1 MDLFFS
7 RILLLSIIVS
17 VLQCACHTASTDSKN
32 ETLHTDTQELRIDNS
47 LLDRVQR
54 ETFGYF
60 WDGAESISGLA
71 PERIHMDGIYEQNDQ
86 DVIASGGS
94 GFGLM
99 AMLVAIERGFVTR
112 DEVVMRFEK
121 AVDFLEKAD
130 RFHGAWPH
138 WIYNTG
144 KPKPFSPK
152 DDAGDIVE
160 TAYLAQ
166 GLLCARQYF
175 KDGNAREKALA
186 GRLDQLWRGI
196 EWDWYRGPN
205 QENVL
210 YWHWSPKYDWQMNF
224 RIEGYNECLITY
236 VLAAASPTHS
246 IPPEVYHEGWARRGA
261 ITGNTTKYGRT
272 LVLKHNGA
280 PEYGGPLF
288 WSQYSFLGLDPRK
301 LKDKYADY
309 WAHNV
314 NHVMIDYAYCV
325 ENPKGYKGYGADCWG
340 LTSSYSPGG
349 YSGHKPEEDLG
360 VISPTAALSSFP
372 YAPKECMA
380 ALQYFYHDLRD
391 KVIGAYG
398 PYDAFSIQDNWFPKK
413 YLAID
418 QGPIPVMIENYRSGL
433 LWKLF
438 MSCEEVQDG
447 LTKLG
452 FSY

>member
-1 MDLFFS
+1 MK
-7 RILLLSIIVS
+7 IPAIPVLLLSALS
-17 VLQCACHTASTDSKN
+17 VFSLQHCATKSTPSSSRARITDD
-32 ETLHTDTQELRIDNS
+32 TL

-54 ETFGYF
+54 ETFAYF
-60 WDGAESISGLA
+60 WDGAEDVSGLA
-71 PERIHMDGIYEQNDQ
+71 PERIHTDGVYEQNDS

-94 GFGLM
+94 GFGIM

-112 DEVVMRFEK
+112 DEVVARLEK
-121 AVDFLEKAD
+121 AVDFLEKAE

-138 WIYNTG
+138 WMYNTG
-144 KPKPFSPK
+144 KPKPFSRK

-175 KDGNAREKALA
+175 GKGNAREKALA
-186 GRLDQLWRGI
+186 SRLDQLWREI

-210 YWHWSPKYDWQMNF
+210 FWHWSPKYGWQMNF

-236 VLAAASPTHS
+236 VLAASSPTHS
-246 IPPEVYHEGWARRGA
+246 VPAEVYHEGWARSGA
-261 ITGNTTKYGRT
+261 MVGSTTKYGRT
-272 LVLKHNGA
+272 LVLKHNGS

-288 WSQYSFLGLDPRK
+288 WSHYSFLGLDPRK
-301 LKDKYADY
+301 LKDRYADY
-309 WAHNV
+309 WVHNV
-314 NHVMIDYAYCV
+314 NHVMIDYHYCV
-325 ENPKGYKGYGADCWG
+325 ENPKGYKGYGPDCWG
-340 LTSSYSPGG
+340 LTSSYSIKG

-360 VISPTAALSSFP
+360 VITPTAALASFP
-372 YAPKECMA
+372 YAPKEAMA
-380 ALQYFYHDLRD
+380 ALQHFYHALGDE
-391 KVIGAYG
+391 VIGAYG
-398 PYDAFSIQDNWFPKK
+398 PYDAFSIHEDWYPQK

-433 LWKLF
+433 LWNLF
-438 MSCEEVQDG
+438 MSCAEVQNG

-452 FSY
+452 FTY

>member
-1 MDLFFS
+1 MKMKSISIVVFLFFS
-7 RILLLSIIVS
+7 CSFLCLCDKKQS
-17 VLQCACHTASTDSKN
+17 ASQSPNNTISND
-32 ETLHTDTQELRIDNS
+32 TL

-54 ETFGYF
+54 ETVDYF
-60 WDGAESISGLA
+60 WNGAEPISGLA

-94 GFGLM
+94 GFGIM

-112 DEVVMRFEK
+112 DDVVTRFEK
-121 AVDFLEKAD
+121 AINFLEQAE

-160 TAYLAQ
+160 TAYVAQ

-175 KDGNAREKALA
+175 KNGNGREKALA
-186 GRLDQLWRGI
+186 GRMDQLWRGI

-210 YWHWSPKYDWQMNF
+210 YWHWSPKYAWQMNF

-246 IPPEVYHEGWARRGA
+246 IPPEVYHEGWARSGG
-261 ITGNTTKYGRT
+261 IVGNTTKYGRT
-272 LVLKHNGA
+272 LVLRHNGA

-288 WSQYSFLGLDPRK
+288 WSHYSFLGLDPRN
-301 LKDKYADY
+301 LKDRYADY
-309 WAHNV
+309 WTHNV

-325 ENPKGYKGYGADCWG
+325 ENPKKYKGYGPNCWG
-340 LTSSYSPGG
+340 LTSSYSPAG
-349 YSGHKPEEDLG
+349 YRAHKPEEDLG
-360 VISPTAALSSFP
+360 VITPTAALSSFP

-380 ALQYFYHDLRD
+380 ALQYFYHDLGD
-391 KVIGAYG
+391 KIIGAHG
-398 PYDAFSIQDNWFPKK
+398 PYDAFSIQDNFYPKK

-452 FSY
+452 FTY